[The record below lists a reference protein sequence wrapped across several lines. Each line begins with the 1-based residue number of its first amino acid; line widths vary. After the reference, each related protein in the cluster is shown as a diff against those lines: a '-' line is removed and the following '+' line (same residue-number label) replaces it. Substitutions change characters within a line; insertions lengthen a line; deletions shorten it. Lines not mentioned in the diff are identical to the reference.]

1 MTLDPTLTYQDFALR
16 DDHAAAGHRRA
27 RAAWEAYKG
36 DCERLQREDPGAYAR
51 AEIAGLEARIAEGLR
66 ALRVYVR
73 LYRRTGDRVLYK
85 ENGIEFEKAALRLW
99 TARLKTARDISAQR
113 YGKSAAAS

>member
-1 MTLDPTLTYQDFALR
+1 MALDPTLNYPDFALR

-27 RAAWEAYKG
+27 RAAWDAYKG
-36 DCERLQREDPGAYAR
+36 ECERLRREDPGAYAR

-99 TARLKTARDISAQR
+99 TTRLGAARDLNARQHR
-113 YGKSAAAS
+113 KSAATS